1 MSDRILQIST
11 FDIRAGRLEAFKESV
26 RKAVL
31 FAEAE
36 GPQLWVQTYID
47 EAEMRAH
54 SCQIMADSEA
64 ILRHWR
70 MSDPYISDV
79 METCVMRRLEIY
91 GQPTDEVL
99 RGLEPLKS
107 QGVKV
112 VVTPEFFGFQERGSV
127 R

>member
-1 MSDRILQIST
+1 MPMSDRILQTST
-11 FDIRAGRLEAFKESV
+11 FDIRVGKLEAFKESV

-47 EAEMRAH
+47 EAAMRAH

-70 MSDPYISDV
+70 MSDPYITAV
-79 METCVMRRLEIY
+79 MESCVMRRLKF
-91 GQPTDEVL
+91 TAS
-99 RGLEPLKS
+99 RTRKCC
-107 QGVKV
+107 KV
-112 VVTPEFFGFQERGSV
+112 WNP
-127 R
+127 